1 MEAKRGSSGP
11 PEKAVIDSGLLAYWQ
26 SMKTEEAQARVE
38 NLEEFMSAVAEF
50 ERANPGGGVT
60 DFLDQV
66 ALVSDVDAM
75 DDASAT
81 VSLLT
86 FHSAKGLEFPVV
98 FMVGMEEGLFP
109 HQRSMDAAEDIEEER
124 RLCYVGMTRA
134 KERLTLTSARNRTV
148 FGQERIS
155 APSRFISEID
165 AAYITMEKKPVHLD
179 TGHRLDRTYA
189 QREPE
194 LDDYFDDGASPFRP
208 GVRIRH
214 PEFGI
219 GVIKGVEESGGRYKL
234 SVLFSGVGLKKVIT
248 GYVPIELL

>member
-1 MEAKRGSSGP
+1 M
-11 PEKAVIDSGLLAYWQ
+11 LAYWQ
-26 SMKTEEAQARVE
+26 SMKTEEARGRAE
-38 NLEEFMSAVAEF
+38 NLEEFLSAVAEF
-50 ERANPGGGVT
+50 EQANPDGAVT

-66 ALVSDVDAM
+66 ALVSDIDGM

-86 FHSAKGLEFPVV
+86 LHSAKGLEFPVV

-134 KERLTLTSARNRTV
+134 KERLVLTSARSRKV
-148 FGQERIS
+148 FGQDRLN
-155 APSRFISEID
+155 APSRFIREID
-165 AAYITMEKKPVHLD
+165 AAYITMERKLEHLD
-179 TGHRLDRTYA
+179 TGLHLDRAYA
-189 QREPE
+189 QPTPAPE
-194 LDDYFDDGASPFRP
+194 DYFNDEAPSFKP
-208 GVRIRH
+208 GLRIRH

-248 GYVPIELL
+248 GYVPIELV